1 MMAGLVL
8 ALLVPALVGAQ
19 SISSALSVYNLQT
32 NPNPVVAGS
41 NVTLTLQLYDS
52 YSSVLQNVN
61 LQLTGSY
68 PILNFSPV
76 SSYII
81 TSMSQGLYG
90 GSTQYFTYNIHIPK
104 TTATGT
110 YTLNLVANYE
120 TTELISGQSVEVT
133 GQSVMPLSFYVNGAP
148 SISVSAVSSAISPGQ
163 SASLTLDVSNA
174 GYGEAK
180 NVTLNL
186 VSTPQFETQGSTR
199 FSVGTLE
206 QGGASV
212 INAVYSVNSRLVNGT
227 YQIPMYVTYSSD
239 TGQKYNVS
247 SNAQVSVAVNNPDVI
262 VNITSATPS
271 ALYKG
276 YNQSLVLSIT
286 NVGTGTAKNVS
297 INIQPSAG
305 IEVLS
310 SVSKF
315 FIGSL
320 AAGQTTTQTL
330 LVAANNNTGSSAAIN
345 AKVTYTSQNYAS
357 QFVQNEQLN
366 LSVAS
371 SSTFSI
377 TAGNYSLEPGST
389 NMPIKLIVTN
399 TGNIEAENVQVTFQS
414 SYPVTPITSTYYIPS
429 LMPGQSAN
437 VSFSVSV
444 DSNGALGN
452 YPVTVYETW
461 RQPNGAVQQQY
472 SGSNTYFATVGSG
485 SGGSSG
491 IIYGVVAVVVIV
503 AVVFIARKRGLIG
516 SKKKAGDK
524 KK

>member
-1 MMAGLVL
+1 
-8 ALLVPALVGAQ
+8 
-19 SISSALSVYNLQT
+19 
-32 NPNPVVAGS
+32 
-41 NVTLTLQLYDS
+41 
-52 YSSVLQNVN
+52 
-61 LQLTGSY
+61 
-68 PILNFSPV
+68 
-76 SSYII
+76 
-81 TSMSQGLYG
+81 
-90 GSTQYFTYNIHIPK
+90 
-104 TTATGT
+104 
-110 YTLNLVANYE
+110 
-120 TTELISGQSVEVT
+120 
-133 GQSVMPLSFYVNGAP
+133 
-148 SISVSAVSSAISPGQ
+148 
-163 SASLTLDVSNA
+163 
-174 GYGEAK
+174 
-180 NVTLNL
+180 
-186 VSTPQFETQGSTR
+186 
-199 FSVGTLE
+199 
-206 QGGASV
+206 
-212 INAVYSVNSRLVNGT
+212 
-227 YQIPMYVTYSSD
+227 MYVTYSSD